1 MVHHDIEVGKSG
13 PLIGM
18 RNHLQHDH
26 AMLQIWAGKTGDDDT
41 DHIIFVGQEV
51 EEFVIL
57 TSPAGST
64 TYTITEHGNII
75 FMHSKNLRKLARM
88 NDK

>member
-1 MVHHDIEVGKSG
+1 MSEHNIELGKSG
-13 PLIGM
+13 SLTGM
-18 RNHLQHDH
+18 RKHLQHDH
-26 AMLQIWAGKTGDDDT
+26 QMLQIWAGKTGNEDT
-41 DHIIFVGQEV
+41 DYIVFVGEEV

-57 TSPAGST
+57 TSAAGST
-64 TYTITEHGNII
+64 TYTITEHGPII